1 MQKQRPHDLC
11 QTVHF
16 FKSGVIKNVLGT
28 SLFVAQIFKAKEL
41 IHAYNT
47 NPEDSGFTDD
57 ASVMEAAGFKIIC
70 FDNPDPNIKITFPE
84 DIERAGK
91 FMP

>member
-28 SLFVAQIFKAKEL
+28 SLFVAQIFKAKKNLPRKVCDTGDRGITEY
-41 IHAYNT
+41 IPA
-47 NPEDSGFTDD
+47 DMIAFMAKSGSMWFDTSTDND
-57 ASVMEAAGFKIIC
+57 RQHMYI
-70 FDNPDPNIKITFPE
+70 
-84 DIERAGK
+84 
-91 FMP
+91 

>member
-28 SLFVAQIFKAKEL
+28 SLFVAQIFKAKKNLPRKVCDTGDRGITEY
-41 IHAYNT
+41 IHADMIEFMAKSGSMWFDALT
-47 NPEDSGFTDD
+47 DSDRQHMF
-57 ASVMEAAGFKIIC
+57 I
-70 FDNPDPNIKITFPE
+70 
-84 DIERAGK
+84 
-91 FMP
+91 

>member
-28 SLFVAQIFKAKEL
+28 SLFVEQIFKAKKNL
-41 IHAYNT
+41 PRKVCDT
-47 NPEDSGFTDD
+47 GDRGRTDTPSLERD
-57 ASVMEAAGFKIIC
+57 FESRASANSAT
-70 FDNPDPNIKITFPE
+70 P
-84 DIERAGK
+84 A
-91 FMP
+91 